1 MIPIIRKSS
10 DYPFEKL
17 ENLLRGFKYVLL
29 DTHTNDK
36 TLTISNEENTI
47 TWKGV
52 IDGFETEVFL
62 QDFKYAVDPLK
73 TLEDELLDNFCEY
86 LNNHYSIIDGKTLT
100 IELYYTPFCPHC
112 KDMISLIDK
121 TAFAL
126 HGKFKVTNF
135 NLRDF
140 NRPEIEA
147 VPTFFINVKKYVGSL
162 PPNIFYDEVLRELL
176 WSSV

>member
-1 MIPIIRKSS
+1 MIPIIRKST

-17 ENLLRGFKYVLL
+17 ENLLRGFKYVLI

-36 TLTISNEENTI
+36 TLSLSNGETTI

-52 IDGFETEVFL
+52 IDGFESDVFVKDL
-62 QDFKYAVDPLK
+62 EYALDPIK
-73 TLEDELLDNFCEY
+73 SLEDEPLNNFCEY
-86 LNNHYSIIDGKTLT
+86 LANHQSVIDGNTIT

-112 KDMISLIDK
+112 GHMISLIDK
-121 TAFAL
+121 TSFAL
-126 HGKFKVTNF
+126 PGKFNVTNI

-147 VPTFFINVKKYVGSL
+147 VPTFFINGKKYVGSM
-162 PPNIFYDEVLRELL
+162 PPNIFYNEVIRELHIF
-176 WSSV
+176 